1 LEGVKPMTA
10 VDDTLG
16 RIASRRKHGM
26 GRTLISASHD
36 LVMYRELDLSMTK
49 SPAAHSA
56 VTP

>member
-1 LEGVKPMTA
+1 MTA

-36 LVMYRELDLSMTK
+36 LVMYKGLDLSMTK

-56 VTP
+56 VTPW